1 MSANDVN
8 EQFPVMKYKYWISV
22 YAEERLATTA
32 SRSIPKLELSCTDRP
47 MPSPVQAAHWMKES
61 PHSGPIGAL
70 TPKMAMTKD
79 GKYEADLH
87 VGIERQSPEN
97 QWPST
102 GKGLQ
107 QMAVVRE
114 GEGQNEPILPRRQA
128 SEPGGPCSICLDPLE
143 CDDYIRALACGHVF
157 HVACVDA
164 WLISRRAFCPLCKAE
179 YHSRTHRRSAN
190 NFDASGY
197 TNLGLHI
204 DHFNLPR
211 RLRAALLRREG
222 GSLRQA
228 GA

>member
-1 MSANDVN
+1 
-8 EQFPVMKYKYWISV
+8 MKCKYWISV
-22 YAEERLATTA
+22 YAEGRLATTA
-32 SRSIPKLELSCTDRP
+32 SRSIAKLEPSRKDRS
-47 MPSPVQAAHWMKES
+47 MPSPVKAAHWMKES
-61 PHSGPIGAL
+61 PRSGPIGAL
-70 TPKMAMTKD
+70 TAKMAMTKD
-79 GKYEADLH
+79 GKYEADLR
-87 VGIERQSPEN
+87 VGMERQPPEN

-114 GEGQNEPILPRRQA
+114 GQGQNEPILPRRQA
-128 SEPGGPCSICLDPLE
+128 SETGGPCSICLDALE
-143 CDDYIRALACGHVF
+143 CEDYIRALSCGHVL

-164 WLISRRAFCPLCKAE
+164 WLISRRACCPLCKAE

-204 DHFNLPR
+204 DHFNFPR

-222 GSLRQA
+222 GSSQPLRQA